1 MRHLLAL
8 VLLMTSPA
16 LAAAD
21 GAAIYKRC
29 AACHLPTGAGV
40 PGAFPP
46 LGADF
51 AMLAKAPAGRR
62 YAILGVIK
70 GISGPITVG
79 GKPYRGVMPAQ
90 SGLDD
95 EGIAAVLNHVALAIA
110 KAGKGFVSFT
120 PAEVAKVRATS
131 ASLNSAAVGQLHGAA
146 GGK

>member
-1 MRHLLAL
+1 MRYLLAL
-8 VLLMTSPA
+8 AVLVSSPA

-21 GAAIYKRC
+21 GPAIYKRC

-40 PGAFPP
+40 PGTFPP

-51 AMLAKAPAGRR
+51 ATLVKMPAGRR

-70 GISGPITVG
+70 GISGPVTVG

-95 EGIAAVLNHVALAIA
+95 EAIAAVLNHVALTIA
-110 KAGKGFVSFT
+110 KVGKGFVSFT
-120 PAEVAKVRATS
+120 PAEVAKVRATG

>member
-1 MRHLLAL
+1 MRGFLFFAVL
-8 VLLMTSPA
+8 VASPA

-51 AMLAKAPAGRR
+51 AALVKAPAGRR

-95 EGIAAVLNHVALAIA
+95 EGIAAVLNHVALVIA
-110 KAGKGFVSFT
+110 KAGKGFVSFA